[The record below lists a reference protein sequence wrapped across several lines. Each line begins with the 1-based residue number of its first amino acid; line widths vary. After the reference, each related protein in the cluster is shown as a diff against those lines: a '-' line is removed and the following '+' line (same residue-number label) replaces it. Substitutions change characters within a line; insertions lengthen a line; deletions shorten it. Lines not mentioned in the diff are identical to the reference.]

1 MKKTLTLK
9 PSYVTTNTVR
19 FDETNLTVTEPAHDP
34 SDWLA
39 KREAAKPQGV
49 LGTPV
54 TEYLQKETLAAMG
67 WKPEDIGPEY
77 TVDARGKSFVRQDVI
92 GPSLKVTYEIA

>member
-19 FDETNLTVTEPAHDP
+19 FDETNLTVTQAAHDP

-39 KREAAKPQGV
+39 KREAAKEQGV
-49 LGTPV
+49 FGAPV
-54 TEYLQKETLAAMG
+54 TEYLPKEALAAMG
-67 WKPEDIGPEY
+67 WKPEDISPEY
-77 TVDARGKSFVRQDVI
+77 TVEVRGKAYVRQDVV